1 MDPTEKQNLNTNQ
14 AETVTFLEDGDVNS
28 FNLVEV
34 PVAPDFKKDAEDF
47 LPHSV
52 RGFLQRPLEMQNFD
66 WTLASGWGTQLG
78 QSVDLPADWLK
89 VKMIR
94 EKLSGFLYLR
104 CNFKV
109 RVQVNAQPFHAGR
122 LLIVYIPA
130 KTQQSVNPTNEQHFG
145 GLTGYR
151 CVNLDLSDATSAE
164 IKIPFGAN
172 ISHLDLVK
180 AIGLLGTVK
189 IFVYSQLT
197 GSSDVQGTVWLSAE
211 DVEVQMATGLEPAV
225 RAQVHMASEDPFR
238 NFPGPK
244 ENETDKEFRQRVV
257 EFSGIKEKID
267 TEAIQEKEKKR
278 PGIIERVSGSIG
290 NIGSALGW
298 VPVVGTFAAGIGFA
312 AKAVSGIAGLFGW
325 SKPNDIR
332 TTTPFQPVFQR
343 NFANYDGDS
352 KSKVLALDS
361 ENKVCFP
368 SDVFQTDEDEMGI
381 YSIIRNPVFT
391 DRFNMKTEQVPNQV
405 IWKWPVSP
413 ASCGKG
419 KMIIGDFERSIKLN
433 TYLSYLSEMFG
444 AWRGAINYHFKI
456 VKTRFHT
463 GRIRV
468 SFIPS
473 MYEDTPLENLD
484 VNKIYSKVY
493 DIREITS
500 FDFTVPFV
508 FHQPWNSLVLMD
520 ELELKLSETFPT
532 GLVIVEVLN
541 SLRAPSTVANSIEF
555 LVETSGGTDFQFAYP
570 AVDDNYVVVPS
581 TDVISLKHSSHTS
594 DPESTP
600 RLEKLKSRPYS
611 TDKSFKS
618 SLGIFKSGSVS
629 TGEKTTDEYIPPKL
643 PVQPEVVSST
653 GPPTRKI
660 EIQDKPKPVEKPGYI
675 VTDKHRALHFVA
687 HPVVPDLNDLEPT
700 AKYEVNAWTR
710 MWADYVDQHPSQDNM
725 DVFRKFV
732 KAYPLEDRP
741 EDTPPWEWPVRY
753 IDGRFPRALN
763 YLKILS
769 GREAVGVLHMFDEV
783 APGPKVNIPDT
794 NYMGMGEIVTSLRQ
808 ILKRYTFM
816 GLIPGTLETQA
827 HVYYPYITAA
837 AQSAIPGNRDKATNF
852 NSMFDRV
859 SFLYRW
865 MAGSLRVAMVS
876 VDSKGFT
883 NSLSPGWMVK
893 QLPAAGRYVDSVDLP
908 PRSALQSSGPVV
920 MSFPDTE
927 KVVEVSVPFY
937 QKNPAILT
945 GVGSPHPSDVDG
957 IFEYVPDRVPHNYG
971 TVLVTNG
978 KPTIEIFQSIGEDF
992 SFGYLIGPPIT
1003 VSTLN
1008 ENKE

>member
-1 MDPTEKQNLNTNQ
+1 MDPTKTQTLNTNQ

-28 FNLVEV
+28 FNLTEV
-34 PVAPDFKKDAEDF
+34 PVAPDFKKDAEDY

-66 WTLASGWGTQLG
+66 WALASGWGTQLAR
-78 QSVDLPADWLK
+78 SVDLPADWLK

-104 CNFKV
+104 CNFKI

-164 IKIPFGAN
+164 IKIPFGGN

-225 RAQVHMASEDPFR
+225 RAQVHMANEDPFQG
-238 NFPGPK
+238 FPGPK
-244 ENETDKEFRQRVV
+244 DGETDKEFRQRVI
-257 EFSGIKEKID
+257 EFSGVKEKINI
-267 TEAIQEKEKKR
+267 EATQEKEKKK
-278 PGIIERVSGSIG
+278 PGIVERVSGSIG

-298 VPVVGTFAAGIGFA
+298 IPVVGTFAAGVGFA

-332 TTTPFQPVFQR
+332 TSTPYQPVFQK

-361 ENKVCFP
+361 ENKICFP
-368 SDVFQTDEDEMGI
+368 SDIFQTDEDEMGI
-381 YSIIRNPVFT
+381 YSIVRNPVFT

-419 KMIIGDFERSIKLN
+419 KLVIDGVERSIKLN

-508 FHQPWNSLVLMD
+508 FHQPWNSLVLMK

-532 GLVIVEVLN
+532 GVVIVEVLN

-555 LVETSGGTDFQFAYP
+555 LVETSAGTDFQFAYP
-570 AVDDNYVVVPS
+570 AVDDTYVVVPS
-581 TDVISLKHSSHTS
+581 TDVVSLKHSSHTS
-594 DPESTP
+594 DPQSTP
-600 RLEKLKSRPYS
+600 RSDKLKDRPYLK
-611 TDKSFKS
+611 DKSFKS
-618 SLGIFKSGSVS
+618 SLGIFKTGSVS
-629 TGEKTTDEYIPPKL
+629 SGVKTTDEYVEPKL
-643 PVQPEVVSST
+643 PVSSSVAPKVT
-653 GPPTRKI
+653 LPTEKV
-660 EIQDKPKPVEKPGYI
+660 EILEKPKIVEKPGYV
-675 VTDKHRALHFVA
+675 VTDKHKALHFVA
-687 HPVVPDLNDLEPT
+687 YPVVPNLDDLEPT

-710 MWADYVDQHPSQDNM
+710 MWADYISQNPSQDNM
-725 DVFRKFV
+725 DVFRKFA
-732 KAYPLEDRP
+732 KAYPIEDRP
-741 EDTPPWEWPVRY
+741 VDDPPWEWPVRY

-763 YLKILS
+763 YLKLLS
-769 GREAVGVLHMFDEV
+769 GREVVGVLHMFDEV
-783 APGPKVNIPDT
+783 ASGPQAKIPDM

-808 ILKRYTFM
+808 ILKRYNWM
-816 GLIPGTLETQA
+816 GSISSTIDTQS
-827 HVYYPYITAA
+827 HVYFPYVTAA
-837 AQSAIPGNRDKATNF
+837 AQSAIPSNRETVTNF

-865 MAGSLRVAMVS
+865 MAGSLRVSFVS
-876 VDSKGFT
+876 VDSKFAVNT
-883 NSLSPGWMVK
+883 LSPGWMVK
-893 QLPAAGRYVDSVDLP
+893 ALPAAGRYIDSIDLP
-908 PRSALQSSGPVV
+908 PRSASQNSGPLAV
-920 MSFPDTE
+920 SFPDTE
-927 KVVEVSVPFY
+927 KVVEISVPFY

-945 GVGSPHPSDVDG
+945 GVGAPHPSDVDG

-978 KPTIEIFQSIGEDF
+978 NTTLDVFQSIGEDF

-1003 VSTLN
+1003 VSTLT
-1008 ENKE
+1008 E